1 MLCFSGED
9 RFQFFLTVSR
19 PQSPKPD
26 ESFLPYTFH
35 RCEFS
40 ALDLISLLF
49 QFFQKFF
56 VTARL
61 VRKDAVNHTAQ
72 LIAVAFFW
80 RVKYTL
86 LPLPVGLY
94 FNRRQAVF
102 QANQVTQPLH
112 GQPRQQKV
120 PEFTAAVQ
128 SRRVIDNVIVNMLP
142 VGVRSNQKSI
152 LAFCKAHRQLITYF
166 VGFFS
171 GDFSGFE
178 GLPNLIC
185 NHVIFL
191 SAPCNKFVLP
201 LGQHKFFI
209 YSQGAAFI
217 TAYKLPLLRF
227 IQVLCI
233 VGAAFQASRNRLFP
247 CFYAAQSAVLR
258 PLQTTPI
265 KKKAARRRHII
276 HQD

>member
-1 MLCFSGED
+1 
-9 RFQFFLTVSR
+9 
-19 PQSPKPD
+19 
-26 ESFLPYTFH
+26 
-35 RCEFS
+35 
-40 ALDLISLLF
+40 
-49 QFFQKFF
+49 
-56 VTARL
+56 
-61 VRKDAVNHTAQ
+61 
-72 LIAVAFFW
+72 
-80 RVKYTL
+80 
-86 LPLPVGLY
+86 
-94 FNRRQAVF
+94 
-102 QANQVTQPLH
+102 
-112 GQPRQQKV
+112 
-120 PEFTAAVQ
+120 
-128 SRRVIDNVIVNMLP
+128 MLP

-201 LGQHKFFI
+201 LGQHKLFI